1 MTGNAHRT
9 SRRRTLAAAGT
20 ALAVGLAGCAGGGG
34 EGASTRA
41 ETATETPTTT
51 PTATETPTASLDE
64 QLRTVREATAKY
76 EDPKRALADGF
87 KPGGPYVPG
96 MGWHFQNPQWLG
108 RAAENGFSLE
118 RPPVLTYLETDSGLA
133 LGAAEFAAPATAVPD
148 DPDLFNDGDAE
159 ATAEWHTHE
168 AATHVFA
175 LDDGE
180 ATPLEDLPLSDWTT
194 RGAWSEFRPP
204 DPDLARGDAVSL
216 NWGSPHGTK
225 GERTERVVDF
235 VTTHPDLRTLHAWVH
250 AENPDGVFAPV
261 NPEYTEGG
269 GGHSH

>member
-1 MTGNAHRT
+1 MDSETPRL
-9 SRRRTLAAAGT
+9 SRRGALAAAGT
-20 ALAVGLAGCAGGGG
+20 ALAAGLAGCTGGDGAATDAATGTTAGTVAG
-34 EGASTRA
+34 
-41 ETATETPTTT
+41 TATP
-51 PTATETPTASLDE
+51 AQSLDE

-96 MGWHFQNPQWLG
+96 MGWHFQNQQWLG

-118 RPPVLTYLETDSGLA
+118 KPPVLTYLETDSGLR
-133 LGAAEFAAPATAVPD
+133 LGAAEYAAPADAVPD

-159 ATAEWHTHE
+159 ATEEWHAHE

-194 RGAWSEFRPP
+194 RGAWAEFRPP
-204 DPDLARGDAVSL
+204 DSNLQRGDAVSL
-216 NWGSPHGTK
+216 NWGTPHGK
-225 GERTERVVDF
+225 EGERTERVVDF
-235 VTTHPDLRTLHAWVH
+235 VTTHPDLHTLHVWVH
-250 AENPDGVFAPV
+250 AENPDGVFTPM
-261 NPEYTEGG
+261 NPEYAGD